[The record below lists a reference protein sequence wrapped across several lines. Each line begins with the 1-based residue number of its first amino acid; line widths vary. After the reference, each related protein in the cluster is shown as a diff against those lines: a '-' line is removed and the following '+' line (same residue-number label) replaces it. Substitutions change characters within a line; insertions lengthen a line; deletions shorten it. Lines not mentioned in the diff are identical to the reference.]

1 MTRTVF
7 VTGAAGFI
15 GLQVARQ
22 LRDRGDEVI
31 AVVRDPTSATELQ
44 ATGARLV
51 QGDLGSVDSI
61 RAAMSGADSV
71 IHVAGT
77 YRVGIPA
84 SERPAMYE
92 ANVGAT
98 QRVLDAAIA
107 LAIPRIVAISTVNVF
122 GNTHGRVVDE
132 TYHRDLRDG
141 FLSYYDETKYLAHV
155 ATLARAEAGAPIV
168 IVQPGTV
175 YGRKDHSG
183 IGAQL
188 QAAYEGTAPY
198 IGFGETG
205 ISPTYVDDVAAGIIA
220 ALERGRIGEAYV
232 MAGENMALRDAMRV
246 SAAAAGR
253 KPPRLSIPT
262 VVLRIGSRLAPHAGG
277 AFGLPPDLREIVRS
291 AAGVTFWASSAKAAT
306 ELGYATRDLA
316 TGARDAFGPATPG
329 TGSPPP
335 SGSS

>member
-7 VTGAAGFI
+7 VTGASGFI
-15 GLQVARQ
+15 GLRVARQ
-22 LRDRGDEVI
+22 LRERGDDVV
-31 AVVRDPTSATELQ
+31 AVVRDPGSATELQ

-51 QGDLGSVDSI
+51 RGDLGSEAGI
-61 RAAMSGADSV
+61 RSAMTGSDAV
-71 IHVAGT
+71 IHLAGS

-92 ANVGAT
+92 ANVAAT

-107 LAIPRIVAISTVNVF
+107 ARVPRIVAISTVNAF
-122 GNTHGRVVDE
+122 GNTHGQVVDE
-132 TYHRDLRDG
+132 TYQRDPGEG

-155 ATLARAEAGAPIV
+155 ATEARAAAGAPIV
-168 IVQPGTV
+168 TVQPGTV
-175 YGRKDHSG
+175 YGRNDHSA

-188 QAAYEGTAPY
+188 KAAFDGNAPY
-198 IGFGETG
+198 IAFGETG
-205 ISPTYVDDVAAGIIA
+205 ISPTYVDDLATGIIA
-220 ALERGRIGEAYV
+220 ALERGRIGEGYV
-232 MAGENMALRDAMRV
+232 MAGENLALRQAMRI

-262 VVLRIGSRLAPHAGG
+262 AVLRIGARLAPHAGG
-277 AFGLPPDLREIVRS
+277 AFGIPPDLREIVRS
-291 AAGVTFWASSAKAAT
+291 AAGVTFWATSAKAAR

-316 TGARDAFGPATPG
+316 TGARDAFGPTSAAT
-329 TGSPPP
+329 SPS

>member
-1 MTRTVF
+1 VTRTVF
-7 VTGAAGFI
+7 VTGAGGFI
-15 GLQVARQ
+15 GLRVAGQ
-22 LRDRGDEVI
+22 LRERGDDVVAI
-31 AVVRDPTSATELQ
+31 VRDPASATELV

-51 QGDLGSVDSI
+51 QGDLGSDDAI
-61 RAAMSGADSV
+61 RAAMSDADAV
-71 IHVAGT
+71 IQLAGS

-92 ANVGAT
+92 ANVAVT

-107 LAIPRIVAISTVNVF
+107 LRIPRIVAISTVNAF
-122 GNTHGRVVDE
+122 GNTHGRVADE
-132 TYHRDLRDG
+132 TYQRDPGEG

-155 ATLARAEAGAPIV
+155 AAEARAEAGAPIV
-168 IVQPGTV
+168 TVQPGTV

-188 QAAYEGTAPY
+188 KAAFEGKAPY
-198 IGFGETG
+198 IAFGELG

-220 ALERGRIGEAYV
+220 ALDRGRIGEAYV
-232 MAGENMALRDAMRV
+232 MAGQNMAMRDAMRI
-246 SAAAAGR
+246 AATAGGH

-262 VVLRIGSRLAPHAGG
+262 TVLRIGARLAPSAGA

-316 TGARDAFGPATPG
+316 TGARDAFGPAAAAP
-329 TGSPPP
+329 PPP